1 MSKVPLWI
9 APNLITIIGLLV
21 NISTALVLM
30 YYDPDAKGTHMP
42 PRWTYLLCALGIF
55 VYQSLD
61 AIGDDGLISLPPNLI
76 NRTSEIFSP

>member
-1 MSKVPLWI
+1 MLKVPLWI

-21 NISTALVLM
+21 NISTSLVLM

-42 PRWTYLLCALGIF
+42 PRWTYLLCALGLF

-61 AIGDDGLISLPPNLI
+61 AIGNDTALIILPANSINAYWKFSL
-76 NRTSEIFSP
+76 